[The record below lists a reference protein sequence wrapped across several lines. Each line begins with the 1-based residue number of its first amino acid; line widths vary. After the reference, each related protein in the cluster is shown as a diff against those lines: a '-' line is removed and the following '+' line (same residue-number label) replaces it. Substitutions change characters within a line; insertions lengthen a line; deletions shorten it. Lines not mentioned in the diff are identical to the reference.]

1 MTVTT
6 GASPVASSELART
19 VLTVDGMT
27 CAGCASK
34 IGASLE
40 RLDGVETAVV
50 NFGTRT
56 ALISHVQDFAPE
68 QLSKTITSLGYQ
80 AASTDLAGSAL
91 TSTAQSNTE
100 QATADQATAQAV
112 ATRHA
117 LVHWV
122 VSAPLALFA
131 MVVSMVDSLQFT
143 SWRWVLAGTTTIVV
157 WWGGWS
163 LLRTAWLRLRHGS
176 TAMDTLISLAALT
189 AWSWSTAV
197 LLSGSDANVFY
208 DAAGMVVSVV
218 LIGRWLETR
227 SLANSGD
234 AVTRLAALISGQ
246 VRLASGEDIDV
257 SQLKPGDEFLV
268 RPGERV
274 ATDGVATQGTA
285 SIDTAAITG
294 EPLPLEVEAGDK
306 VMGGT
311 LSLSGALVVRASSPS
326 SKSTLAQIL
335 ETLRVAQASR
345 APVQRMADR
354 VSAVF
359 VPAALAVAV
368 VALIGWLIAGAGFET
383 AGLAAVAVL
392 VVACP
397 CALGLATPI
406 ALVVGTGQAAR
417 MGVLVKNVT
426 VLEQIQH
433 ANTVLFDKTGT
444 LTEAKM
450 HVIEIIVP
458 PTSHAGSQV
467 SVLLALAA
475 AAESRSEHPIG
486 AAIVAHAQ
494 EQQLTLPEASE
505 FDYQPGFGVTAN
517 VASAGTA
524 VSVGRAELFD
534 VMPAAVA
541 EASTQVQSSG
551 NTAVFVGRNG
561 RAEAV
566 ISVGDRLKPSAAVAV
581 SQLRAK
587 GLRVGMLSGDN
598 VLVAQ
603 LIAAKVGMDP
613 DEVRAD
619 LTPADKLTYIEQ
631 QQAQGNKVSMVGDGI
646 NDAPALARADVSIA
660 IGTGSDIAQDSAA
673 LTLMGNDLRAI
684 PASIA
689 LSRRILKTIRQN
701 LVWAFSYNTA
711 AIPLA
716 AFGVVRP
723 VWGAI
728 ATACSSLLV
737 VNNSLRLRRFA
748 GMESN
753 QDSALTKPH

>member
-1 MTVTT
+1 ML
-6 GASPVASSELART
+6 S
-19 VLTVDGMT
+19 VDGMT

-34 IGASLE
+34 IGSSLE
-40 RLDGVETAVV
+40 RLEGVQAAAV

-56 ALISHVQDFAPE
+56 ALVSHTQDFAPE
-68 QLSKTITSLGYQ
+68 RLSKAITSLGYQ
-80 AASTDLAGSAL
+80 ATLSGLAGPGSARSVQQQARQAGEAGQTSQ
-91 TSTAQSNTE
+91 TSTEQS
-100 QATADQATAQAV
+100 TAI
-112 ATRHA
+112 HSA

-122 VSAPLALFA
+122 VSVPLALFA

-143 SWRWVLAGTTTIVV
+143 GWRWVLAGTATIVV

-189 AWSWSTAV
+189 AWSWSTVV

-208 DAAGMVVSVV
+208 DAASMVVSVV

-246 VRLASGEDIDV
+246 VRLASGEDIEV

-274 ATDGVATQGTA
+274 ATDGIVTQGTA

-294 EPLPLEVEAGDK
+294 EPLPLEVKADDK

-311 LSLSGALVVRASSPS
+311 LNLSGALVVRASSPS
-326 SKSTLAQIL
+326 SESTLAKIL
-335 ETLRVAQASR
+335 ETLRIAQASR

-359 VPAALAVAV
+359 VPTALAVAV
-368 VALIGWLIAGAGFET
+368 FALVGWLLTGAAWED

-417 MGVLVKNVT
+417 MGVLVKSVT
-426 VLEQIQH
+426 VLEQTQH

-444 LTEAKM
+444 LTDGKM
-450 HVIEIIVP
+450 HVIEIAVAAASGT
-458 PTSHAGSQV
+458 TS
-467 SVLLALAA
+467 SVASGTAAELLALAA

-494 EQQLTLPEASE
+494 EQQLVLPAASE
-505 FDYQPGFGVTAN
+505 FDYQPGFGVTASVN
-517 VASAGTA
+517 QPGSPEATTIA

-534 VMPAAVA
+534 VVPTAVA
-541 EASTQVQSSG
+541 EASTLAQSIG

-561 RAEAV
+561 HAEAV
-566 ISVGDRLKPSAAVAV
+566 ISVGDRLKSSAAEAVA
-581 SQLRAK
+581 QLRAS

-619 LTPADKLTYIEQ
+619 LTPADKLAYIEQ
-631 QQAQGNKVSMVGDGI
+631 LQAQGNKVAMVGDGI

-673 LTLMGNDLRAI
+673 LTLMGSDLRAI
-684 PASIA
+684 PASIV
-689 LSRRILKTIRQN
+689 LSRRILRTIRQN

-716 AFGVVRP
+716 AFGIVRP

-737 VNNSLRLRRFA
+737 VNNSLRLRRFTET
-748 GMESN
+748 ESS
-753 QDSALTKPH
+753 QDATLAKSH